1 MKVFRKKTR
10 ESHLS
15 RAAALKC
22 RPAKSLH
29 ITESRLETG
38 EVLLEYPV
46 TVRPWLAAV
55 AKRLGSSREIVQ
67 TKKLQLDAMGTAV
80 RDLVDGNRSVRR
92 IVQIFAEAHRL
103 ENKEAEVSVT
113 GFIRELGQRG
123 LLGLRRF
130 KKNDA

>member
-1 MKVFRKKTR
+1 MKVFRKKRR
-10 ESHLS
+10 ERHLS
-15 RAAALKC
+15 RAAALKS

-38 EVLLEYPV
+38 EVLLEYPL

-55 AKRLGSSREIVQ
+55 AKRLGGSREIVQ

-80 RDLVDGNRSVRR
+80 WDLVDGNRSVRR
-92 IVQIFAEAHRL
+92 IVQIFAEVHRL

-113 GFIRELGQRG
+113 SFIRELGQRG
-123 LLGLRRF
+123 LLGLR
-130 KKNDA
+130 

>member
-1 MKVFRKKTR
+1 MKVFRKKRR
-10 ESHLS
+10 ERHLS
-15 RAAALKC
+15 RAAALKS

-38 EVLLEYPV
+38 EVLLEYPL

-55 AKRLGSSREIVQ
+55 AKRLGGSREIVQ

-80 RDLVDGNRSVRR
+80 WDLVDGNRSVRR
-92 IVQIFAEAHRL
+92 IVQIFAEVHRL

-113 GFIRELGQRG
+113 SFIRELGQRG
-123 LLGLRRF
+123 LLGLQ
-130 KKNDA
+130 